1 MGSEHTK
8 VRAGIY
14 VEKEILNQ
22 ADGLLEP
29 MCVPGMNL

>member
-22 ADGLLEP
+22 ADGLLETDRKS
-29 MCVPGMNL
+29 VV